1 MRFDEHG
8 KTLYP
13 EPAGCHDSTM
23 EQVAVEF
30 LDTHEAVRRLTDAGM
45 PEPQA
50 EVVVRVQADTHRHHL
65 ATREQVEK
73 VWGEVEKVRAEVERV
88 RAETEAAKVST
99 IRWVAGLNLA
109 LVGLV
114 ITFLQFS

>member
-1 MRFDEHG
+1 
-8 KTLYP
+8 
-13 EPAGCHDSTM
+13 M
-23 EQVAVEF
+23 EQVAVDF

-73 VWGEVEKVRAEVERV
+73 VRAEVERLRLGTGAQIENV
-88 RAETEAAKVST
+88 RAEIEAAKVST
-99 IRWVAGLNLA
+99 IRWVAGLNVG